1 MGDCPGKPRPG
12 LNTYSRLMTEPPSF
26 RRVVDDGG
34 PRRRF
39 VEVAVAALVIAL
51 TGIAIAKP
59 WSTPVASPPTAVTQ
73 PVAASPTWLAGM
85 STPPAA
91 AASDRPVGP
100 GGTPAPSA
108 PLPAAFTLP
117 VPLPAADAWTGI
129 RWRRLA
135 PDDPLTA
142 VKSML
147 RWRGGFVAVGSD
159 ASGATPVWTSTGGR
173 DWEPL
178 PVNTSTT
185 FWPGLRL
192 LGVFELPPG
201 LVAITEYVDSSDCPG
216 ILGCLAF
223 MSWTSPDGRAWTP
236 LSVFNRRQPN
246 TTVTSQLVAVG
257 PAGLVVVSTGAPSRV
272 VTSKDGV
279 AWTDM
284 PDGTLP
290 SGYVIN
296 DLRGTATGYVVAGFR
311 VANDG
316 HWDAA
321 TLWSIDGRTWTP
333 TDVLPRPAD
342 TGTTP
347 APSGTP
353 STLVES
359 MVPGRGGMIAI
370 GRELAPPGA
379 GLWWQSSDA
388 RAWHPMPRFL
398 PLGSVTCTA
407 AGCGGQANGLLAG
420 DGQRMLAVRGG
431 TDARVWTSVDGVTW
445 KSLAITGDPP
455 TDQASRVVVLPGG
468 LLLFG
473 GSTTWF
479 GEAIAR

>member
-1 MGDCPGKPRPG
+1 
-12 LNTYSRLMTEPPSF
+12 MTEPPSF

-34 PRRRF
+34 PRRRL
-39 VEVAVAALVIAL
+39 VEVGVAGLVIVL
-51 TGIAIAKP
+51 IGIAIAKP
-59 WSTPVASPPTAVTQ
+59 WGTPVASSPTEVTPPA
-73 PVAASPTWLAGM
+73 AASSTGLAGM
-85 STPPAA
+85 STQPTATAPDPTVRPDGTPAPAAPLPTAFTLPVPPAA
-91 AASDRPVGP
+91 AAS
-100 GGTPAPSA
+100 
-108 PLPAAFTLP
+108 
-117 VPLPAADAWTGI
+117 WTGI
-129 RWRRLA
+129 RWRRLEA
-135 PDDPLTA
+135 DDPLTA

-147 RWRGGFVAVGSD
+147 RWKGGFVAVGSD
-159 ASGATPVWTSTGGR
+159 ASRATPVWTSTGGG

-201 LVAITEYVDSSDCPG
+201 LVAITEFGDTSDCPG
-216 ILGCLAF
+216 SLGCLAF

-236 LSVFNRRQPN
+236 LSVFNRRQPD

-257 PAGLVVVSTGAPSRV
+257 PAGLMIVSTGAPSHV

-290 SGYVIN
+290 ADYVIN
-296 DLRGTATGYVVAGFR
+296 DLRGTATGYVVGGFR

-321 TLWSIDGRTWTP
+321 TLWSTDGRAWTP
-333 TDVLPRPAD
+333 TDELPRAAGA
-342 TGTTP
+342 GTTP
-347 APSGTP
+347 APTGAP
-353 STLVES
+353 STFVES
-359 MVPGRGGMIAI
+359 IAPGRSGMIAI

-388 RAWHPMPRFL
+388 RAWHTLPSFP
-398 PLGSVTCTA
+398 PLGSVSCTPG
-407 AGCGGQANGLLAG
+407 GCGGQANGLLAS

-431 TDARVWTSVDGVTW
+431 TDARVWTSVDGIAW
-445 KSLAITGDPP
+445 QSLPVTGDLP
-455 TDQASRVVVLPGG
+455 TDQASRAVVLPGG
-468 LLLFG
+468 LLLFD

-479 GEAIAR
+479 GEAVAP